1 MRDPVE
7 EKFAAHRRHFNFD
20 HRLALACTRDPK
32 LQK

>member
-20 HRLALACTRDPK
+20 RRLALAWTRDPK